1 MRSATV
7 RAALASMSPTTTRAP
22 SPASRAAEAAP
33 MPLPAPAT
41 TTTWPVKR
49 SGITSASPVLT
60 VLLPHDLRLLAPEH
74 ALDQEDQHHDEREHR
89 AHVQQ
94 PGAELLLPQRVR
106 RVMEVR
112 DEE

>member
-1 MRSATV
+1 MPPPSPMRSATV
-7 RAALASMSPTTTRAP
+7 RAAPASMSPTTTRAP

-41 TTTWPVKR
+41 TTTWPANR
-49 SGITSASPVLT
+49 PGITSAPVPAA
-60 VLLPHDLRLLAPEH
+60 LLPHDLRLLAPEH
-74 ALDQEDQHHDEREHR
+74 ALDEEDQDHDEHDHR

-106 RVMEVR
+106 R
-112 DEE
+112 